1 MQNQPSASCVVMLG
15 RAWMIASRVRASTR
29 RKMAFS
35 LENAS
40 SIGERS
46 GEYEGRNRSWQP
58 PFFDGLFDLGSLMDR
73 KIVQDHDLSWT
84 KQSNQVALM
93 RSILDTR
100 QASPRLLTSE
110 ILRAQTRFKHL
121 H

>member
-1 MQNQPSASCVVMLG
+1 MIAS
-15 RAWMIASRVRASTR
+15 WSASRVRAPTR

-58 PFFDGLFDLGSLMDR
+58 PFFDGLFDLGPLMDR
-73 KIVQDHDLSWT
+73 QIVQDHDLSWT
-84 KQSNQVALM
+84 QAGSQDLLDIRLKG
-93 RSILDTR
+93 RSIRRTIQHQRFAHARER
-100 QASPRLLTSE
+100 QRRESSV
-110 ILRAQTRFKHL
+110 RFAP
-121 H
+121 